1 MRNSSTRFIL
11 IAIVAFLFAEASL
24 SAKQI
29 LFISSYSE
37 HFETVDLQK
46 KGIHDVLDAADVSL
60 DIMYMDMKQ
69 YNTEQNERL
78 FHDVLAYKIAHHAP
92 YDAVLLGDDAALHL
106 AEKYQ
111 DELFAGI
118 PLVFFCVND
127 INAAKEAGRNKYI
140 TGSVEEFYLKDT
152 IDIALK
158 INPQAT
164 RVIGIVD
171 DTLTGKG
178 DQKQLLSFAPVY
190 PSLEFS
196 LLDTSL
202 YTPSEFITRLGE
214 IQNDSIVIYMDF
226 FEDAEGTQYSVP
238 ESVRFITS
246 HCEVPVYRASF
257 GGVGQGLLGGKMM
270 SYEESGRTAASMA
283 LEILSGKPIKDIPV
297 VTTGES
303 EYCFDYE
310 ALKKFNI
317 SNSVIPKNAILV
329 NKKVTFFERYRG
341 LIVTL
346 LSFILLIIIA
356 LAVAVRVGVSQ
367 HRNSERMKYLA
378 EHDPLTNLPNRRAVM
393 ARLESL
399 IAAKKEVTVMLTDID
414 DFKEIND
421 SDGHLCGDTILTEL
435 SHRLIEL
442 MKTEP
447 FFASRFGGDEFVL
460 VIEDVNPININRI
473 LAHTRELLLQPIA
486 YGEKNYY
493 IHLSMGIADNKNADE
508 KASEL
513 ISNADLAMYFIKNSG
528 KNSCTYFNYAMKQ
541 QLVQKTEITKILDTA
556 CSNDG
561 FTVVYQPQIDV
572 ATGRTFCYE
581 ALVRLTGSNVSPAQ
595 FIPVA
600 EESDLIENIG
610 RIVTDK
616 VIEQMAL
623 WRKNGMT
630 LHPVSINFSSRQLRD
645 KEYVSYLK
653 RQLEQHDIP
662 TNLIEIEIT
671 ESIMM
676 THNDRAMKLLNDFS
690 SMGVSLA
697 LDDFGTGYS
706 SISYLT
712 YIPVSKI
719 KLDKSLVD
727 TYLRDDKDA
736 LVENIIRLS
745 HSLGL
750 KIAVEGVETERQVER
765 LKDFDCDYIQGY
777 YYSRP
782 IPGAEIEA
790 RKFY

>member
-1 MRNSSTRFIL
+1 MCLHTKLPTTHHTTQCSSVTTLR
-11 IAIVAFLFAEASL
+11 S
-24 SAKQI
+24 
-29 LFISSYSE
+29 
-37 HFETVDLQK
+37 TLQK
-46 KGIHDVLDAADVSL
+46 NIRMNCSPDL
-60 DIMYMDMKQ
+60 
-69 YNTEQNERL
+69 
-78 FHDVLAYKIAHHAP
+78 
-92 YDAVLLGDDAALHL
+92 
-106 AEKYQ
+106 
-111 DELFAGI
+111 
-118 PLVFFCVND
+118 LVFFCVND

-528 KNSCTYFNYAMKQ
+528 KNSCAYFNYAMKQ

-616 VIEQMAL
+616 VIDQMAL

-777 YYSRP
+777 YYSKP